1 MTRTFT
7 HAHAVREKTP
17 VLVGLVGPSSSGKT
31 YSALRL
37 AAGMRR
43 VNPKGKTF
51 VIDTEARRALHYA
64 AKFDFEHVPFGAPF
78 SPLDYMQAI
87 LYCVDKGATE
97 IVIDSMSH
105 EHEGPGGV
113 LEMHQEEHAR
123 LGGREGTKL
132 LAWGKPKAARRR
144 MINTILQLPV
154 NFIFCFRAKHKL
166 KIVKGQD
173 PEQLGY
179 QPISGDEFI
188 YEMTLKCLLLPGSMG
203 TPVWRSSYEG
213 EAAMIKLPEQ
223 FREVFGPSPQL
234 SEDVGEVLARWSV
247 GGADAPAAVTAD
259 EMIAKYDA
267 CTDPATYRALEDT
280 RSAVWAKIASAD
292 KKRVKEAQLA
302 AEKRVEAANAPP
314 PEPAPF
320 SLTPPTEEELRE
332 IAERERK
339 EAEAAG

>member
-1 MTRTFT
+1 MTRAFT

-17 VLVGLVGPSSSGKT
+17 ILVGLVGPSGSGKT

-78 SPLDYMQAI
+78 SPLDYMEAI

-113 LEMHQEEHAR
+113 LEMHTEEHKR
-123 LGGREGTKL
+123 LGGQGATKL

-154 NFIFCFRAKHKL
+154 NFFFCFRAKHKL
-166 KIVKGQD
+166 KIVRGQE
-173 PEQLGY
+173 PEPLGY

-203 TPVWRSSYEG
+203 TPVWKSGFEG

-223 FREVFGPSPQL
+223 FRDTFEKEPQL
-234 SEDVGEVLARWSV
+234 TEDIGEILARWAV
-247 GGADAPAAVTAD
+247 GGVAPAALTP
-259 EMIAKYDA
+259 EELIAQYEA
-267 CTDPATYRALEDT
+267 CSEPATFRALEDT
-280 RSAVWAKIASAD
+280 RSAVWSTYSS
-292 KKRVKEAQLA
+292 
-302 AEKRVEAANAPP
+302 AEKKLVKAASQVADARIEASVKP
-314 PEPAPF
+314 PEVAPLAL
-320 SLTPPTEEELRE
+320 SNPTPEEMAE
-332 IAERERK
+332 IAARERK
-339 EAEAAG
+339 EAEAAGA